1 MSNTSENSPI
11 ERENADAQ
19 SVAGSN
25 TSPAQAIPPT
35 APLNVNKEVQ
45 QQVSNVVRKKLS
57 VSRTLIIE
65 AFAYILLGIRRFRQF
80 TKPSAY
86 TDVAILHLLILYRY
100 TARVFVRVSHSLVW
114 LSVNLVL
121 VNQL

>member
-35 APLNVNKEVQ
+35 APLNVNKEA

-57 VSRTLIIE
+57 VSRNITME
-65 AFAYILLGIRRFRQF
+65 DSAYILLGIRRFRQF

-86 TDVAILHLLILYRY
+86 SDVATLHPLTYYRY
-100 TARVFVRVSHSLVW
+100 TARVFARVSHSPAW
-114 LSVNLVL
+114 LLVNLVS

>member
-25 TSPAQAIPPT
+25 TSPTQAIPPT
-35 APLNVNKEVQ
+35 APLNVNKEA

-57 VSRTLIIE
+57 VSRNITME
-65 AFAYILLGIRRFRQF
+65 DSAYILLGIRRFRQF
-80 TKPSAY
+80 TKPSVY
-86 TDVAILHLLILYRY
+86 SDVAILHPLTDYRY
-100 TARVFVRVSHSLVW
+100 TARVFARVSHSLAW
-114 LSVNLVL
+114 LSVNLVS